1 MYSKVIQLYIYIYIF
16 FFYILFHDRL
26 LRDIENS
33 SLCYTVGS
41 GSCAFLSSIYC

>member
-1 MYSKVIQLYIYIYIF
+1 MYSKVIQLYIYIYI
-16 FFYILFHDRL
+16 FYILFHDRL

-41 GSCAFLSSIYC
+41 GPPAFLSSIYC